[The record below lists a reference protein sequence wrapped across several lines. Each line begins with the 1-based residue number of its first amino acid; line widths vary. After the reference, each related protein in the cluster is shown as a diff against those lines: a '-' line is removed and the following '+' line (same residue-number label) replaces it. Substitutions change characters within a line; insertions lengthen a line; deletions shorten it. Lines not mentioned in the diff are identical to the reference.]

1 MIIYS
6 SETSVCFTC
15 VEFYVICCDNWFLH
29 KASQNVSSIDL
40 CMRHPVACCG
50 KLQLWYTTTSLKIHM
65 SKTAAQAIKTAAQAN
80 MQTIKHSGKE

>member
-15 VEFYVICCDNWFLH
+15 VEFYLMCCDNWFLH

-50 KLQLWYTTTSLKIHM
+50 KL
-65 SKTAAQAIKTAAQAN
+65 SKTAAQAIKTASQAN
-80 MQTIKHSGKE
+80 VQTIKHGGKE